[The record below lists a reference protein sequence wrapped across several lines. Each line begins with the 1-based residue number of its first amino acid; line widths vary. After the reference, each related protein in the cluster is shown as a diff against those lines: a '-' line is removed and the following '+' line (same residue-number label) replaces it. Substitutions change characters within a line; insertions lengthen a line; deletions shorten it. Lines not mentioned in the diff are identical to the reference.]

1 MSLRSIV
8 LKIVLPLV
16 IIGSGAAVMVLMVV
30 SRPEPTREV
39 PKDPGALV
47 EVITVKKAD
56 HLVTVKGTGT
66 VQPAQEISVVPQ
78 VGGRIASASPSLV
91 AGGFFREGELLFSI
105 EDTDYR
111 LALERAEATRA
122 KAEYELATIESQ
134 AEVARVEWERLYEES
149 AEEPNPLVLYEPQL
163 KNARAALASARASVR
178 QAEID
183 LERTRVRAPFNS
195 RVRSEDIDLGQYVR
209 AGTGVAVLAGTDT
222 AEIAVPLPLAELRW
236 LSIPKNG
243 RDGSGSSASVR
254 LFVGGVLYEWQG
266 RVVRSTGEVD
276 PGSRMMHVVVEV
288 KDPYG
293 LARRED
299 ARPPLAVGAFVDVH
313 VAGTTLSDVYTIPR
327 RALRDNAR
335 VWAVHGDDTLRI
347 KNVTPLRLERDVVVV
362 GEGLAEGD
370 RLVLTTISGA
380 ADGMRLRPMEEGAD
394 K

>member
-1 MSLRSIV
+1 MSLRSIM
-8 LKIVLPLV
+8 LKIVLPFV
-16 IIGSGAAVMVLMVV
+16 IIGLGVAAMVLMVAT
-30 SRPEPTREV
+30 RPEPRREV
-39 PKDPGALV
+39 RQDPGALV

-56 HLVTVKGTGT
+56 HRVTVKGTGT

-78 VGGRIASASPSLV
+78 VGGRITFASPSLV
-91 AGGFFREGELLFSI
+91 AGGFFRKGELLFSI

-111 LALERAEATRA
+111 LALERAEAMRA
-122 KAEYELATIESQ
+122 KAEYELATMESQ

-183 LERTRVRAPFNS
+183 LERTQVRAPFNS
-195 RVRSEDIDLGQYVR
+195 RARSEDVDLGQYVR
-209 AGTGVAVLAGTDT
+209 AGASVAVLAGTDT
-222 AEIAVPLPLAELRW
+222 AEIAVPLPLDELRW
-236 LSIPKNG
+236 LSIPKNKSE
-243 RDGSGSSASVR
+243 GSGSSASVR
-254 LFVGGVLYEWQG
+254 LSIGGVLYEWQG
-266 RVVRSTGEVD
+266 RVIRSTGEVD
-276 PGSRMMHVVVEV
+276 PGSRMMHVVVGV

-293 LARRED
+293 LARRKD
-299 ARPPLAVGAFVDVH
+299 ARPPLAAGAFVDVH
-313 VAGTTLSDVYTIPR
+313 LAGTTLSDVHTIPR

-347 KNVTPLRLERDVVVV
+347 KNVTPLRLERDVVVI